1 MAIKI
6 SGTTVIDDSRNI
18 QNVGIVTATTFSGNI
33 TGTSATFTG
42 NVSIAGTL
50 TYDDVTNVDSVG
62 LITARSG
69 VRITNGGLVVTAGV
83 STLGTVQ
90 ISSGIVTATSGIVTY
105 YGDGSYLT
113 GVAAAGAGG
122 GASDITGNLFF

>member
-18 QNVGIVTATTFSGNI
+18 QNVGVVTATTFSGNI
-33 TGTSATFTG
+33 TGTAATFTG

-90 ISSGIVTATSGIVTY
+90 ISSGIVTATSGVVTY
-105 YGDGSYLT
+105 YGDGSQLT

-122 GASDITGNLFF
+122 ANDITANLFF

>member
-33 TGTSATFTG
+33 TGTAATFTG

-90 ISSGIVTATSGIVTY
+90 ISSGIVTATSGVVTY

-113 GVAAAGAGG
+113 GVAAAGSG
-122 GASDITGNLFF
+122 GANDITSNLFF

>member
-33 TGTSATFTG
+33 TGTAATFTG

-90 ISSGIVTATSGIVTY
+90 ISSGIVTATSGVVTY
-105 YGDGSYLT
+105 YGDGSQLT